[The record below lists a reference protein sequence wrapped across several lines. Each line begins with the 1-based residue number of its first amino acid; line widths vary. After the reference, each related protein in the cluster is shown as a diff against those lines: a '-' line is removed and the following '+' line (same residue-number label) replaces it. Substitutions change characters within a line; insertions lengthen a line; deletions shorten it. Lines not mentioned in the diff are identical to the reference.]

1 MILEIKNLTYQIGTR
16 ELFEDTNLLVPRGAK
31 VGVIGPN
38 GCGKSTFFKLLTGE
52 IKPDGGSVIW
62 VKGVRYASVNQ
73 EIDNLDMSVLDFIL
87 SADKELL
94 ELNKQLEIEHDAMK
108 IADISERIHHID
120 GYTAEARAA
129 EILSGL
135 GFCNSDIKKPL
146 KEFSGGWQ
154 MRVALAAALFAP
166 SECLMLDEPTNHL
179 DLETAI
185 WLENELKKS
194 QKTLLLISHEKNFLN
209 SVCDEIVYVGNG
221 QLQLYSGNYNTFLST
236 RSEQKLTLQR
246 TRENV
251 EKKRDHIQSFVNRFR
266 ATASKASQVQSR
278 IKALDKIEEV
288 PPPPPD
294 YEVKFSF
301 PAPFPVIDRR
311 LITLEKTSVG
321 YGDHIVLHD
330 LKINIDAGERIGLLG
345 KNGNGKTTLA
355 KLIAGELQPKA
366 GGITRAKNLNIAY
379 FSQQQADQLNYKLT
393 PLEIMHEAKN
403 SLTESEYRAF
413 LARFGLTKDRSKTL
427 IQNLS
432 GGEKTRLLF
441 ALNALSSPHLML
453 LDEPTNHLDIEARE
467 ALSDALSKYTGAI
480 VVVSHD
486 FNFLKNVG
494 DIFYIVANSVCEK
507 FDGTLND
514 YRKWLLTNEKVAEAV
529 KCKPTSS
536 DAQVKDKKLLQKRRQ
551 ITIIE
556 EQINAKTYEK
566 KQLEDMIQINF
577 DNDVFGKLQ
586 KLESDL
592 KALEEKWLSLQ

>member
-16 ELFEDTNLLVPRGAK
+16 ELFEDANLLVPRGAK

-38 GCGKSTFFKLLTGE
+38 GCGKSTFFKLLTGQ
-52 IKPDGGSVIW
+52 IKPDGGSVTW
-62 VKGVRYASVNQ
+62 VKGVRYAYVNQ
-73 EIDNLDMSVLDFIL
+73 EIEHLDMSVLDFIL
-87 SADKELL
+87 SSDKELL
-94 ELNKQLEIEHDAMK
+94 ELNKQLEIEHDAIK
-108 IADISERIHHID
+108 IADISERIHYID

-135 GFCNSDIKKPL
+135 GFSNDDIKKPL

-209 SVCDEIVYVGNG
+209 SVCDEIVYVGNC
-221 QLQLYSGNYNTFLST
+221 QLQLYSGNYDTFLST
-236 RSEQKLTLQR
+236 RDEQKLTLQR

-311 LITLEKTSVG
+311 LITLEKASVG

-345 KNGNGKTTLA
+345 QNGNGKTTLA
-355 KLIAGELQPKA
+355 KLIAGELQPKC
-366 GGITRAKNLNIAY
+366 GCVTRAKNLNIAY
-379 FSQQQADQLNYKLT
+379 FSQQQADQLNYNLT
-393 PLEIMHEAKN
+393 PLEIMHEAKD
-403 SLTESEYRAF
+403 SLKESDCRAF

-427 IQNLS
+427 IKSLS

-467 ALSDALSKYTGAI
+467 ALSDALSKYTGATVI
-480 VVVSHD
+480 VSHD
-486 FNFLKNVG
+486 FNFLKSVG
-494 DIFYIVANSVCEK
+494 EIFYIVANGVCEK

-514 YRKWLLTNEKVAEAV
+514 YRKWLLMGGRDKVAP
-529 KCKPTSS
+529 KSKSS
-536 DAQVKDKKLLQKRRQ
+536 SGISQAEEQKLQKKKNELKK
-551 ITIIE
+551 IE
-556 EQINAKTYEK
+556 EQINMLTSEK
-566 KQLEDMIQINF
+566 KQFENMLQINY
-577 DNDVFGKLQ
+577 DNDVFEKLQ

-592 KALEEKWLSLQ
+592 KSLEEKWLSLQ